1 MDKQNIEAIY
11 TLTSLQQAF
20 LWHSLQTSSQEGLL
34 HISCD
39 LYGELNPLLLKQ
51 AWEFVFSLHPALRT
65 SVHWQSSKQP
75 LQVVSRQITLP
86 WIELDWRGKENQD
99 LILAEFLREDRCQS
113 FDFTQ
118 APITRISLI
127 QLTDLNYKLIWSC
140 HHLMLDGW
148 SGGVVLNQVFDSYEM
163 LLKGESPSI
172 LKPQTYQTYIRW
184 LKEQDETATANF
196 WQKTLEGF
204 TTPIPLPISQ
214 TEENN
219 SSETE
224 NLSITIS
231 EKTTQEIDVFLRSH
245 RLTFNTLI
253 QGIWALLLYVYSGKT
268 DVLFGATVSGRQAD
282 LLGVENIVG
291 LLNNVIPVRLEITPE
306 ENVIAWL
313 ENLQT
318 QQTIASKYA
327 YASLI
332 QIQTWTQLSG
342 SLFDSL
348 LVIENYPMKMGS
360 LTKNLEINNIKSGII
375 STYDLTLMVIPKNEL
390 TIALS
395 YKIKYFTPQIIKTL
409 LEQFAE
415 ILTNIL
421 QNQLKSITEILPLP
435 ESAIKENQSSKIRA
449 TSTSYQ
455 NLSREQLEGRFSAP
469 ENPIELKLTQI
480 WESVLG
486 VSPLNVEASFF
497 DLGGNSLM
505 AVQLFN
511 QMQQQLN
518 CTLPLAT
525 LFQAP
530 NVRQFAQLLNQEQ
543 PVSSWT
549 SVVPIQVNGSRL
561 PLFFHGGSADA
572 LTWARFSNLLGS
584 EQPFYGLQR
593 PDLNSGEICNDT
605 VESLAEACVEEIR
618 MIQPKGPYLIGGH
631 CFGGAVAFEIAQQ
644 LQVQGEDIAS
654 LILIDAYCP
663 NSLSINA
670 LSQLKIKLQLGLF
683 WLRKNYY
690 YHGGW
695 DKVRALPNKVW
706 QKLAKQ
712 RQSSSITKNQETEK
726 NVVSENPKNSSDANQ
741 MTKPMMPYEHRYAL
755 AQQANEIAANCYC
768 PQLYSGKVKLFRAEV
783 QILDWHFGFPLGW
796 QKVTK
801 EEIEI
806 TNIPGF
812 FGNLFNQES
821 GLLLAAQV
829 KNYLLTLG

>member
-34 HISCD
+34 HVSCD
-39 LYGELNPLLLKQ
+39 IYGELNPLLLKQ

-86 WIELDWRGKENQD
+86 WVQLDWQGKENQD
-99 LILAEFLREDRCQS
+99 LILAEFLLEDRPKS

-118 APITRISLI
+118 APISRISLI
-127 QLTDLNYKLIWSC
+127 QLTDLNYKLLWSC

-148 SGGVVLNQVFDSYEM
+148 SSAVVLNQVFYSYEI
-163 LLKGESPSI
+163 LLKGDSPSI

-184 LKEQDETATANF
+184 LKEQDETAAANF
-196 WQKTLEGF
+196 WQKNLEGF
-204 TTPIPLPISQ
+204 TNTTPLPISQ
-214 TEENN
+214 TENN
-219 SSETE
+219 NPSETE

-231 EKTTQEIDVFLRSH
+231 EKTTQELELFLRSH
-245 RLTFNTLI
+245 QLTVNTLV
-253 QGIWALLLYVYSGKT
+253 QGSWALLLYLYSGKT

-282 LLGVENIVG
+282 LVGIENIVG
-291 LLNNVIPVRLEITPE
+291 LLNNVLPVRLQITPE
-306 ENVIAWL
+306 ENIISWL

-318 QQTIASKYA
+318 KQTIASKYA

-348 LVIENYPMKMGS
+348 LVIENYPMKIGGS
-360 LTKNLEINNIKSGII
+360 SKSLQVDNFKSGII
-375 STYDLTLMVIPKNEL
+375 STYNLTLIVIQKNEL
-390 TIALS
+390 TVTLS
-395 YKIKYFTPQIIKTL
+395 YKVNYFTPQIIQTL
-409 LEQFAE
+409 LKQFAE

-421 QNQLKSITEILPLP
+421 QNQSKAIADILPLP
-435 ESAIKENQSSKIRA
+435 ELVIKENQSSKI
-449 TSTSYQ
+449 TSPSTPYQ
-455 NLSREQLEGRFSAP
+455 NLSREQLEGNFLAP
-469 ENPIELKLTQI
+469 ENPTELKLTQI
-480 WESVLG
+480 WESILG
-486 VSPLNVEASFF
+486 VSPLSVEASFF

-530 NVRQFAQLLNQEQ
+530 NVRKFAQLLNQEQ
-543 PVSSWT
+543 PISSWT
-549 SVVPIQVNGSRL
+549 SVVPIQVNGSKL
-561 PLFFHGGSADA
+561 PFFFHGGSADA

-584 EQPFYGLQR
+584 DQPFYALQR

-605 VESLAEACVEEIR
+605 VETLAETCVKEIR

-631 CFGGAVAFEIAQQ
+631 CFGGAVAFEIVQQ
-644 LQVQGEDIAS
+644 LQSQGEDIAS

-663 NSLSINA
+663 NSFSINV
-670 LSQLKIKLQLGLF
+670 LSEVQTKLQLGLF
-683 WLRKNYY
+683 WFRKNYY

-695 DKVRALPNKVW
+695 DKIKLLPNKVW

-712 RQSSSITKNQETEK
+712 AQSFPIINNEETEK
-726 NVVSENPKNSSDANQ
+726 NIVPEIPQNSPNVDQ
-741 MTKPMMPYEHRYAL
+741 TTKPMIPYENRYAL
-755 AQQANEIAANCYC
+755 AQAANEIAANSYF
-768 PQLYSGKVKLFRAEV
+768 PQQYSGKVKLFRAEV
-783 QILDWHFGFPLGW
+783 QTLDWHFGFPLGW

-806 TNIPGF
+806 TTIPGF

-821 GLLLAAQV
+821 GLLLAEQV
-829 KNYLLTLG
+829 KNYLLILG